1 MILYMGEKILESVAF
16 IPDGNRRYA
25 KKANIT
31 LLQSYVMGT
40 QKAWDVIDW
49 MAKYP
54 EVKVGTFYTFSLKNF
69 ERSKTELRVLMKL
82 FERELDKV
90 KERDIFAEKGL
101 ALKFIGQREK
111 FPKKLQEKMAN
122 AEEYTENF
130 KEKTINLA
138 LGYDGQTEI
147 VDAARKFADD
157 VKKGLAISTELTV
170 DSFRKYLYSD
180 FRAPD
185 LIVRTSNEQ
194 RLSGFLTYQ
203 SSYSELAFIDKYWP
217 ELQEDDVGQIFSEY
231 NARHRRFG
239 K

>member
-1 MILYMGEKILESVAF
+1 MGDKMLESVAF

-31 LLQSYVMGT
+31 LAQSYVMGT
-40 QKAWDVIDW
+40 RKAWDVIDW

-82 FERELDKV
+82 FEIELDKV
-90 KERDIFAEKGL
+90 KERDIFSEKGL
-101 ALKFIGQREK
+101 ALKFIGQRDK
-111 FPKKLQEKMAN
+111 FPDKLQQKMSD
-122 AEEYTENF
+122 AEEYTSQF
-130 KEKTINLA
+130 KNKTINLA

-157 VKKGLAISTELTV
+157 VQHGLATTTELTV

-180 FRAPD
+180 FKAPD

-203 SSYSELAFIDKYWP
+203 SSYSELAFVDKYWP
-217 ELQEDDVGQIFSEY
+217 ELQEKDVDKIFSDY
-231 NARHRRFG
+231 NSRHRRFG